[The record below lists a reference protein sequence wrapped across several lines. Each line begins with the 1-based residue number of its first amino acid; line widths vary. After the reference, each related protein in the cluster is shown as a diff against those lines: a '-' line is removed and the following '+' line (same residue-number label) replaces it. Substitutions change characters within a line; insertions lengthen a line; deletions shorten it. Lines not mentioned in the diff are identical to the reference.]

1 MDSLV
6 AAIAQHGYSILF
18 GFVFLEVIGAPLP
31 AAPILLVAGGA
42 SVHGPLVPGT
52 AILTALV
59 AILFGDAIMYTLGR
73 VTGWWLLGI
82 LCRFTAN
89 PETCILTTADR
100 FYRRGRIVLL
110 FAKFI
115 PGINALA
122 APMAGSMR
130 MPFPNFV
137 AFDMAGALIY
147 ILSYF
152 GVGYIFSDALGA
164 ITRGYTQFG
173 TYVTWV
179 VAVLVAL
186 YVLYRSFLAIR
197 ERRKVPVDK
206 VPAQDVA
213 GKMTDAAV
221 YDVRS
226 HGYYEKNARRIQGS
240 ERLEPNALNQ
250 PTAPVVPKDRPIV
263 LYCTCVREAT
273 SVKVARMLKERGYN
287 VSVIAGGLR
296 AWRKAG
302 LPLEPVPRDE
312 MVQLPTFSNP
322 HAAAARD

>member
-1 MDSLV
+1 VDTLV

-18 GFVFLEVIGAPLP
+18 AFVFLEVIGAPLP

-42 SVHGPLVPGT
+42 SVHGPLVPGA
-52 AILTALV
+52 AILTAMT
-59 AILFGDAIMYTLGR
+59 AILLGDAIMYTLGR
-73 VTGWWLLGI
+73 ATGWWLLGI
-82 LCRFTAN
+82 LCRFTPN
-89 PETCILTTADR
+89 PETCILHTADR
-100 FYRRGRIVLL
+100 FYRRGRVVLL

-130 MPFPNFV
+130 MPFRNFV
-137 AFDMAGALIY
+137 LFDMAGALLY

-152 GVGYIFSDALGA
+152 GVGFIFSDFLGA

-173 TYVTWV
+173 AYVTWA
-179 VAVLVAL
+179 VAVLVAI
-186 YVLYRSFLAIR
+186 YVLYRLFLAMR
-197 ERRKVPVDK
+197 ERKKAPVDK
-206 VPAQDVA
+206 ITASDV
-213 GKMTDAAV
+213 GQMPDAAV

-250 PTAPVVPKDRPIV
+250 VTGPDVPKDRPIV

-273 SVKVARMLKERGYN
+273 SVKVARILKQQGYN

-302 LPLEPVPRDE
+302 LPLEAVPKDE
-312 MVQLPTFSNP
+312 MVQLPTFS
-322 HAAAARD
+322 RK